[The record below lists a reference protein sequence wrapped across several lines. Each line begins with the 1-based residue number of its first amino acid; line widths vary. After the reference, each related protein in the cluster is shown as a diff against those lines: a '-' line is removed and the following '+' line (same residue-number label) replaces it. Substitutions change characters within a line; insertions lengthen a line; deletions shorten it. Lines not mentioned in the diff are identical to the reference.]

1 MGARPLRRAIQ
12 RYIED
17 PLADEVLRTGDIVS
31 GTTVLVE
38 RDPSG
43 DEDDRPLKMKL
54 VKPKK
59 RPPAK
64 KREPV
69 GVGAKSGE
77 GEDGGSRPPN
87 DNGVD
92 TPPGP
97 PTDEPTDGPATG
109 EATETE

>member
-1 MGARPLRRAIQ
+1 VP
-12 RYIED
+12 
-17 PLADEVLRTGDIVS
+17 

-43 DEDDRPLKMKL
+43 DEDDRPLKLKL

-59 RPPAK
+59 RPAK

-77 GEDGGSRPPN
+77 GEGPSPDGAREDGGGTAPEDSA
-87 DNGVD
+87 
-92 TPPGP
+92 
-97 PTDEPTDGPATG
+97 DEPTDGAGADAATD
-109 EATETE
+109 TE

>member
-1 MGARPLRRAIQ
+1 MP
-12 RYIED
+12 
-17 PLADEVLRTGDIVS
+17 

-59 RPPAK
+59 RPAK

-69 GVGAKSGE
+69 GVGATASSDGE
-77 GEDGGSRPPN
+77 GSSPEGSGHDDADGDESSGDGGEPAPEA
-87 DNGVD
+87 G
-92 TPPGP
+92 
-97 PTDEPTDGPATG
+97 EPTERPADSD
-109 EATETE
+109 E